1 MRTTDTTRL
10 RVVLVAVALAVAVLA
25 TTAAWFRIDPVAQAS
40 LWAED
45 GRDFVSEETLLGL
58 GATLFRS
65 FGGYLQFMPRVV
77 AALSDSVADAA
88 HLAQTV
94 TALSCAVVGGVS
106 ALLWAYGRTLLRTR
120 TAPFLLAAV
129 PPLIPMAPRE
139 ALGTMNNLHSFLLL
153 LLPFVL
159 VSVPRSW
166 WTSAGSAVVV
176 VAIVLSEPQAVLFAP
191 LLLVGIRQ
199 RRKWLVGAAFVVT
212 SAAQLAT
219 TVLFP
224 RPAISY
230 GSTPVTFADVVVGFV
245 TVPVPAVWTSRLDAV
260 GGAVSDVGVWP
271 FVVLAAVCLASA
283 VAGVVLG
290 RTAHRWLVPGTVL
303 GAAVVWSASLLVSPA
318 EGFVFT
324 AGVADHVAG
333 FSPTRYVTVTSG
345 FLLVALV
352 VTADALWGRGRV
364 RRVLAVVLAVAVAV
378 PLVVGF
384 HDTGHNTRSDGP
396 TLPSQV
402 DEARATCERTGGPTV
417 VVRQAPD
424 YAPWLTT
431 LPCGDLLGSG
441 APGPR

>member
-1 MRTTDTTRL
+1 MRTTNTTRL
-10 RVVLVAVALAVAVLA
+10 LLVVLVAVVVGVLA

-77 AALSDSVADAA
+77 ASLSDSVADAA

-106 ALLWAYGRTLLRTR
+106 ALLWVYGRTLLRTR

-129 PPLIPMAPRE
+129 PPLIPIAPRE

-166 WTSAGSAVVV
+166 WTAAGS
-176 VAIVLSEPQAVLFAP
+176 AIVLSEPQAVLFAP
-191 LLLVGIRQ
+191 LLLLGIPR
-199 RRKWLVGAAFVVT
+199 RRKWLVAAAFVVS

-219 TVLFP
+219 TALFP

-230 GSTPVTFADVVVGFV
+230 GSTPVTLADVVLGFV
-245 TVPVPAVWTSRLDAV
+245 TVPVPAVWTARLDAV
-260 GGAVSDVGVWP
+260 GAAVSGVGVWP
-271 FVVLAAVCLASA
+271 FVVLAAVCLAAA

-290 RTAHRWLVPGTVL
+290 GTAHRWLLPGTVL

-324 AGVADHVAG
+324 AGVADHVAV
-333 FSPTRYVTVTSG
+333 FSPTVTSG

-352 VTADALWGRGRV
+352 VTADALWGRGSV
-364 RRVLAVVLAVAVAV
+364 RRVLAVVLAGAVAV

-431 LPCGDLLGSG
+431 LPCGDLVGNG
-441 APGPR
+441 APGQR